1 MTSTQVAWIWVL
13 LAGCMEVLWVVG
25 LKQTQ
30 GFTRLVPS
38 VITVTLMAASFVL
51 LSQALKVIPIGTAYA
66 VWTGIGAAGGAV
78 LGMLIYGES
87 ASAFRIGCIGLIILG
102 IAGLKLLPAQS

>member
-1 MTSTQVAWIWVL
+1 MTAAQLAWVWVV
-13 LAGCMEVLWVVG
+13 LAGCMEVIWVVG

-30 GFTRLVPS
+30 GFTRLWPS
-38 VITVTLMAASFVL
+38 VVTVSLMAASFVL

-78 LGMLIYGES
+78 AGMLLYGES
-87 ASAFRIGCIGLIILG
+87 ANPLRIVCIALIILG
-102 IAGLKLLPAQS
+102 IAGLKLLPATS